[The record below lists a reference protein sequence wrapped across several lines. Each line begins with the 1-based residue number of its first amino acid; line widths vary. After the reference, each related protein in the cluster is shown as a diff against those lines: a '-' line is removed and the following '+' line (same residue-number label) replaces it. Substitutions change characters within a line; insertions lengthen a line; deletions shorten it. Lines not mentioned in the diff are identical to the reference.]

1 VELDMALESWNG
13 PPKRITASQA
23 TRMGTLRTLRTL
35 RICIHPRGWRTWLQP
50 PHMQL
55 QLQK

>member
-1 VELDMALESWNG
+1 MALESWNG